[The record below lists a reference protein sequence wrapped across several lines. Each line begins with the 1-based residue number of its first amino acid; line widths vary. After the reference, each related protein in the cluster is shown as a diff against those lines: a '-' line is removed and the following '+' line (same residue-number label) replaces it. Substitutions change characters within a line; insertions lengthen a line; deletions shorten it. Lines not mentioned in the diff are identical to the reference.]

1 MNMLNVSDTSISD
14 QTEQHQHI
22 QQIFSQQKME
32 FLNAPYPDADER
44 IAKLLKLKR
53 SILDFQEPLITA
65 LNADFGC
72 RSRDDSLM
80 GDIMPSVAA
89 INYAMKRV
97 KKWMKPQRRHVNVM
111 FLPAQAK
118 VIYQPLGVV
127 GIIVPWNYPLF
138 LAFGPL
144 MTALASG
151 NRAMIKMSEFTP
163 NTNKVFR
170 QLIASCFAESEVAV
184 IEGEADVAAK
194 FSETP
199 FDHMIFTGSTQV
211 GRHVMRAASE
221 NLTPVTLE
229 LGGKSPALI
238 APDMPPKTAI
248 QRLLW
253 GKTLNS
259 GQTCVSPDYILCPE
273 DKLEEVIKEARTQFQ
288 AMYPSPSTNPDY
300 TSVINDRQY
309 ARLNGLLKE
318 VENQGTRVEN
328 LSNDNSEALKSK
340 RKIPLTLI
348 INPSDDSLI
357 MKEEIFGPLFPIITY
372 KTVENALAYI
382 QQRPRPLALYLFS
395 FDKELQNKCAYST
408 HSGAL
413 TVNDAVMHVAQ
424 DDIPFGGIGPSGMG
438 HYHGKEGFLTL
449 SKAKPVFSQGR
460 LFLGGVVHPPYG
472 TFIHKLI
479 YKLFIR

>member
-1 MNMLNVSDTSISD
+1 MLNINDKSISD
-14 QTEQHQHI
+14 HAEQHQRML
-22 QQIFSQQKME
+22 QIFDQQKIK
-32 FLNAPYPDADER
+32 FLNAPYPEASER
-44 IAKLLKLKR
+44 IEKLLKLKK
-53 SILDFQEPLITA
+53 SVLALQEPLIAA

-89 INYAMKRV
+89 INYSMKRL
-97 KKWMKPQRRHVNVM
+97 KRWMRPQRRHVNIM
-111 FLPAQAK
+111 FLPASAK
-118 VIYQPLGVV
+118 VIYQPMGVV
-127 GIIVPWNYPLF
+127 GIIVPWNYPIF
-138 LAFGPL
+138 LALGPL
-144 MTALASG
+144 ITALASG

-170 QLIASCFAESEVAV
+170 QIITNCFTESEVAV

-194 FSETP
+194 FSEIP
-199 FDHMIFTGSTQV
+199 FDHMLFTGSTQV

-238 APDMPPKTAI
+238 APDIQPKTAI

-288 AMYPSPSTNPDY
+288 VMYPSPSTNPDY
-300 TSVINDRQY
+300 TSVISDRQY
-309 ARLNGLLKE
+309 ARINGLLQE
-318 VENQGTRVEN
+318 VETQGARIEN
-328 LSNDNSEALKSK
+328 LANDDNEALKRQ
-340 RKIPLTLI
+340 RKVPLTLI
-348 INPSDDSLI
+348 INPSNDSLV
-357 MKEEIFGPLFPIITY
+357 MKEEIFGPLFPIVTY
-372 KTVENALAYI
+372 KTIDEALTYI
-382 QQRPRPLALYLFS
+382 HQRPRPLALYLFS
-395 FDKELQNKCAYST
+395 FDKELQDRCAYST

-449 SKAKPVFSQGR
+449 SKAKPIFSQGR
-460 LFLGGVVHPPYG
+460 LFLGGLVHPPYG

>member
-1 MNMLNVSDTSISD
+1 
-14 QTEQHQHI
+14 
-22 QQIFSQQKME
+22 
-32 FLNAPYPDADER
+32 
-44 IAKLLKLKR
+44 
-53 SILDFQEPLITA
+53 
-65 LNADFGC
+65 
-72 RSRDDSLM
+72 
-80 GDIMPSVAA
+80 
-89 INYAMKRV
+89 MKRV
-97 KKWMKPQRRHVNVM
+97 KKWMKPQRRHVNTM
-111 FLPAQAK
+111 FLPARAK

-127 GIIVPWNYPLF
+127 GIIVPWNYPIF
-138 LAFGPL
+138 LALGPL
-144 MTALASG
+144 ITALASG
-151 NRAMIKMSEFTP
+151 NRAMIKVSEFTP
-163 NTNKVFR
+163 NTNKVFH
-170 QLIASCFAESEVAV
+170 QLITSCFAESEVAV

-194 FSETP
+194 FSEIP
-199 FDHMIFTGSTQV
+199 FDHMLFTGSTQV

-273 DKLEEVIKEARTQFQ
+273 GKLEEVIKEARIQFQ

-309 ARLNGLLKE
+309 ARLNGLLQE
-318 VENQGTRVEN
+318 VETQGTRVEN
-328 LSNDNSEALKSK
+328 LTNDDSKALKDK

-348 INPSDDSLI
+348 INPSNDSLI
-357 MKEEIFGPLFPIITY
+357 MKDEIFGPLFPIITY
-372 KTVENALAYI
+372 KTVEDALTYI
-382 QQRPRPLALYLFS
+382 HQRPRPLALYLFS

-460 LFLGGVVHPPYG
+460 LFLGGLVHPPYG

>member
-1 MNMLNVSDTSISD
+1 MNMLNANDTSIAD
-14 QTEQHQHI
+14 QADHHQGMLD
-22 QQIFSQQKME
+22 IFAQQKAA
-32 FLNAPYPDADER
+32 FLNAPYPEANER
-44 IAKLLKLKR
+44 IAKLLQLKQ
-53 SILDFQEPLITA
+53 SILDLQEPLITA

-89 INYAMKRV
+89 INYAMKRI
-97 KKWMKPQRRHVNVM
+97 KKWMKPQRRHVNTM
-111 FLPAQAK
+111 FLPARAK

-127 GIIVPWNYPLF
+127 GIIVPWNYPVF
-138 LAFGPL
+138 LALGPL
-144 MTALASG
+144 ITALASG
-151 NRAMIKMSEFTP
+151 NRAMVKMSEFTP

-170 QLIASCFAESEVAV
+170 QIIATCFSESEVAI

-194 FSETP
+194 FSEIP
-199 FDHMIFTGSTQV
+199 FDHMLFTGSTQV

-238 APDMPPKTAI
+238 APDMEAKTAI

-273 DKLEEVIKEARTQFQ
+273 DKLEDVVKEARAQFQ
-288 AMYPSPSTNPDY
+288 AMYPKPSTNPDY

-309 ARLNGLLKE
+309 ARLNGLLRE
-318 VENQGTRVEN
+318 VEAQGTRIEN
-328 LSNDNSEALKSK
+328 LANDDSEALKSK

-348 INPSDDSLI
+348 INPSDNSVL
-357 MKEEIFGPLFPIITY
+357 MKEEIFGPLFPIVTY
-372 KTVENALAYI
+372 KKIEDALAYI
-382 QQRPRPLALYLFS
+382 HQRPRPLALYLFS
-395 FDKELQNKCAYST
+395 FDKALQKTCSYST

-413 TVNDAVMHVAQ
+413 TLNDAVMHVAQ

-460 LFLGGVVHPPYG
+460 LFLGGLVHPPYG
-472 TFIHKLI
+472 TFVHKLI